1 MSMKAN
7 VWFTALAGIATW
19 IAAGCSGGGSTLAD
33 AATDG
38 GPSTD
43 AVGPGPSDAGADAA
57 PPLTKLENLVYVE
70 FILNTHDWVFLDNSI
85 ATVNK
90 VIDLHEKY
98 NVPVEIYLTDPM
110 IRMYVSK
117 SPALVERLKTSS
129 VVSISHHV
137 RPPAPYY
144 SGYDWYG
151 LDKLT
156 DTDLKTLL
164 TSYEEHAIDL
174 KTGLPS
180 ASEAGGYEFLK
191 KTIGYAPYV
200 VTMSAGTSKVAKT
213 LADIY
218 KSKGALFT
226 LTHSEKGTAWGETSN
241 GLLMRPETV
250 EVKAYE
256 IKDDVDFEAKIL
268 NPAMEKVGTTRPAF
282 MNLKWHEDNFYTS
295 GTPWGNVYYSDAR
308 AKTMKPPPYD
318 TTAYEPVTKKT
329 ETEKA
334 TQLKRYET
342 ALQYMLAHSETY
354 RVIGIRDL
362 KTLAGL

>member
-1 MSMKAN
+1 MGLIP
-7 VWFTALAGIATW
+7 ALFAGLATSL
-19 IAAGCSGGGSTLAD
+19 ALGCSADTTAVAD
-33 AATDG
+33 AAVDA

-43 AVGPGPSDAGADAA
+43 AVSPVPSDAGADALA
-57 PPLTKLENLVYVE
+57 PLTKLENLVYVE
-70 FILNTHDWVFLDNSI
+70 FVLNTHDWVFFDDSI

-98 NVPVEIYLTDPM
+98 KLPVEVYLTDPI
-110 IRMYVSK
+110 IRTYVSK
-117 SPALVERLKTSS
+117 SPAFVERLKTSP

-156 DTDLKTLL
+156 DSALKTLL

-174 KTGLPS
+174 TTGLPN
-180 ASEAGGYEFLK
+180 AAEAGGYEFMK

-200 VTMSAGTSKVAKT
+200 VTMSAGAGKVATT
-213 LADIY
+213 LAEIY

-226 LTHSEKGTAWGETSN
+226 GRHSDKGTAWGETSN
-241 GLLMRPETV
+241 GLLMRPETA

-256 IKDDVDFEAKIL
+256 EKDDVDFETKIL
-268 NPAMEKVGTTRPAF
+268 GPAMATVGTTRPAF
-282 MNLKWHEDNFYTS
+282 VNLKWHEDNFYTS
-295 GTPWGNVYYSDAR
+295 GTPWGNVYYADAK

-318 TTAYEPVTKKT
+318 TSAYEPVEKKT
-329 ETEKA
+329 ATQKA
-334 TQLKRYET
+334 TQWKRYET
-342 ALQYMLAHSETY
+342 ALQYMVAHTDTY
-354 RVIGIRDL
+354 RVISIRDL